1 MVHLCADWFTIFYVG
16 IFFLLRC
23 ISWLILVV
31 KSYMCMFN
39 YSSNMATSFSTTIKL
54 LEEEEDDLD
63 LSLGGP
69 LVFSIEEDY

>member
-1 MVHLCADWFTIFYVG
+1 
-16 IFFLLRC
+16 
-23 ISWLILVV
+23 
-31 KSYMCMFN
+31 MFN
-39 YSSNMATSFSTTIKL
+39 SSSDMATSFSTTIKL